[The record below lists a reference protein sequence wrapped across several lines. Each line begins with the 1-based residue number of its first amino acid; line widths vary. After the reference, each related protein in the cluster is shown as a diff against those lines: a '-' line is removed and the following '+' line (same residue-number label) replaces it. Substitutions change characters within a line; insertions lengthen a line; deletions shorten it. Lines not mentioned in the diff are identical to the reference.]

1 MDDITYW
8 KDLASMACRRLI
20 EQNNEIAAA
29 VIRDGTMDVRF
40 DSHDSWNGGI
50 DYWTIVFILKYND
63 YIAVESQKPQIEKD
77 LTSILSSFHSDETD
91 RIANV
96 VIELKI
102 ERYVDWNAALPDT
115 KEGTIRL
122 IKDERELLED
132 IATTKRSFLADGV
145 EEIFRK
151 RHHRI
156 CDIAEKAGFDYPIVC
171 NSLPEWWQQM
181 KEFRTHAERRSRIGR
196 LFQPII
202 DMLNDS
208 EDKAAVDFQKVSLQS
223 NTVQQAIADAELFI
237 RERKY
242 ESAVDRIHT
251 AFQGYLRQILGRHQ
265 IAYKSD
271 DTLPSLYA
279 KLHSYYG
286 SAIQPPDVAGRIRDI
301 IRSGSNMV
309 IKINELR
316 NNNTV
321 AHANTQLI
329 QKREA
334 ELVIRM
340 LNALWDYIE
349 DIEKDF
355 QAIGAESAEGDCDK
369 TEK

>member
-8 KDLASMACRRLI
+8 KDLVSMACRRLI
-20 EQNNEIAAA
+20 EQHNEMAAA

-40 DSHDSWNGGI
+40 DSHDNWNGGI
-50 DYWTIVFILKYND
+50 DYWAIVFILKYND
-63 YIAVESQKPQIEKD
+63 YIAVESRKSQIEKD
-77 LTSILSSFHSDETD
+77 LASILSSFHSDERGIITSVA
-91 RIANV
+91 IKLN
-96 VIELKI
+96 I

-132 IATTKRSFLADGV
+132 IVTMKRSFLADGT
-145 EEIFRK
+145 EENFRK
-151 RHHRI
+151 RHRRI
-156 CDIAEKAGFDYPIVC
+156 CDIAEKAGVDYPIVC

-181 KEFRTHAERRSRIGR
+181 KEFGAYTERRARIAQ
-196 LFQPII
+196 LFQPIL
-202 DMLNDS
+202 DMLNAS
-208 EDKAAVDFQKVSLQS
+208 EEKAAVDFQKVGLQS

-251 AFQGYLRQILGRHQ
+251 AFQGYLRQILDRHQ

-349 DIEKDF
+349 DIEKNF
-355 QAIGAESAEGDCDK
+355 QVIGAESTEGD
-369 TEK
+369 

>member
-8 KDLASMACRRLI
+8 KNLASMACRRLI
-20 EQNNEIAAA
+20 EQNNEKAAA

-40 DSHDSWNGGI
+40 DSHDNWNGGI
-50 DYWTIVFILKYND
+50 DYWTIGFILKYDD
-63 YIAVESQKPQIEKD
+63 YIAIENQRPQIEEE
-77 LTSILSSFHSDETD
+77 LTIILSSFHSDERDIITSVA
-91 RIANV
+91 IKLN
-96 VIELKI
+96 I

-115 KEGTIRL
+115 KEDTIRL
-122 IKDERELLED
+122 IEDERELFEN
-132 IATTKRSFLADGV
+132 IATMKRSFMEDGT
-145 EEIFRK
+145 EQSFRQ
-151 RHHRI
+151 RHRRI
-156 CDIAEKAGFDYPIVC
+156 CDIAQKAGFDYPIDC
-171 NSLPEWWQQM
+171 NSLREWWQQM
-181 KEFRTHAERRSRIGR
+181 KGFHTYAERRVRIAQ

-202 DMLNDS
+202 DMLNAS
-208 EDKAAVDFQKVSLQS
+208 EDNAAVDFPKVSLQS
-223 NTVQQAIADAELFI
+223 NTVRQAIADAELFI

-251 AFQGYLRQILGRHQ
+251 AFHGYLRQILDRHQ
-265 IAYKSD
+265 IVYQSD

-286 SAIQPPDVAGRIRDI
+286 AAIQPPDVAGRIRDI

-349 DIEKDF
+349 DIEKNF
-355 QAIGAESAEGDCDK
+355 RVIGAESTEGD
-369 TEK
+369 